1 MPRLWFNHCNCLG
14 LEPQDVDM
22 LMPLLRYVAFS
33 LAAEA
38 TVFAPFV
45 AAEMR
50 FKRGQKKCSLQNDLN
65 DLAWEVLG
73 CWS

>member
-1 MPRLWFNHCNCLG
+1 
-14 LEPQDVDM
+14 
-22 LMPLLRYVAFS
+22 MPLLRYVAFS